1 MHTVPLQQSSHGP
14 PVWPLAHSSSKCNG
28 GPRHKK
34 GCKCSKGVGG
44 GGGDDSKEQGQAK
57 AEYGAA
63 CVPLSL
69 PLFGFGHMCNM
80 VCRYRPPWMGLF
92 SKIVEMEL
100 HPYCREAYQTD
111 APCMAP
117 SMPHARSH
125 AMPHVV
131 PPAL

>member
-1 MHTVPLQQSSHGP
+1 MARPFGP
-14 PVWPLAHSSSKCNG
+14 WPTAAASAMAAPGTRRVASAARGSE
-28 GPRHKK
+28 
-34 GCKCSKGVGG
+34 G

-125 AMPHVV
+125 AMPHAV